1 MHRWLDAAQ
10 HPVNEPPAPTAISQT
25 AFQTGVTSKPHQ
37 QPTKTS
43 GGGAHGPVKGEQR
56 RTGGIG
62 PDQHAIHQLQEGRIS
77 GHPRVNRCAGGGLTA
92 CGGGGSDDTIRALV
106 ATDQSLSTAFNTPVV
121 VNLLANA
128 TSPNAGGVLALVGT
142 PKVSN
147 GTFTQVGNTL
157 TVTPT
162 TGFVG
167 AMVVRYVVG
176 DGKAANANG
185 TVTITVRAAADV
197 AAPTIT
203 LNGTSPLTL
212 TQGAA
217 YTELGATWTDA
228 NDGSG
233 ADTTITGSVNTADI
247 GIYTLTYSKTNA
259 AGKVGSTTRTV
270 LVVAKA
276 PVPDT
281 TAPVVTLNGA
291 SSVSLTVGGSYTEQ
305 GASWSDAV
313 DGSGAVSDITGTVN
327 TSVVGSYMLT
337 YRKTDAAGN
346 TGTATRTVSVNAAP
360 DPMPTGAALVNV
372 STGDV
377 AGGSPIT
384 PINAG
389 GATDPLGRVITYTA
403 TGLPAGLGINGSTGV
418 ISGTYDAFGN
428 QNFTVTVTATP
439 TGGTH
444 PLVRTFTLTILDQ
457 G

>member
-1 MHRWLDAAQ
+1 MYPPSLTNNQ
-10 HPVNEPPAPTAISQT
+10 QKPVEAVRTAGSTANEC
-25 AFQTGVTSKPHQ
+25 
-37 QPTKTS
+37 
-43 GGGAHGPVKGEQR
+43 
-56 RTGGIG
+56 TGGIG
-62 PDQHAIHQLQEGRIS
+62 PDQHAIHPLQTGRIS
-77 GHPRVNRCAGGGLTA
+77 GHPCVNGCAGGGGLTA

-106 ATDQSLSTAFNTPVV
+106 ATDQTLSTAFNTPLT

-142 PKVSN
+142 PTVSN
-147 GTFTQVGNTL
+147 GTFTLVGNTI

-167 AMVVRYVVG
+167 NMVVRYVVG

-185 TVTITVRAAADV
+185 TVTITVKAAADV

-203 LNGTSPLTL
+203 LKGVSPLTL
-212 TQGAA
+212 TQGDT

-228 NDGSG
+228 KDGTG
-233 ADTTITGSVNTADI
+233 TDTTITGSVNTAVI
-247 GIYTLTYSKTNA
+247 GIYTITYSKTNA
-259 AGKVGSTTRTV
+259 AGKVGTATRTV

-291 SSVSLTVGGSYTEQ
+291 SSVSLTVGGSYIEQ
-305 GASWSDAV
+305 GATWNDAV
-313 DGSGAVSDITGTVN
+313 DGSGAVSDITGSVN
-327 TSVVGSYMLT
+327 TAAVGSYTLT

-346 TGTATRTVSVNAAP
+346 IGTATRTVTVNAAP
-360 DPMPTGAALVNV
+360 DPMPTGAALANV
-372 STGDV
+372 TVGDN
-377 AGGSPIT
+377 GGGGPIA

-403 TGLPAGLGINGSTGV
+403 TGLPTGLGINGSTGV
-418 ISGTYDAFGN
+418 ISGTYDAITN

-439 TGGTH
+439 AGGTH
-444 PLVRTFTLTILDQ
+444 PLVRTFTLTVIDQ